1 MLRCF
6 SCRCSKNGFE
16 LSLSLCHTPKMD
28 FGFAYTYSAEHLQS
42 LPAKQRRD
50 AIRHTVDNLHSP
62 VLAAATAGKTAYLIN
77 IGDYMKRIAPAIF
90 TIDDLLEGFRDKFPG
105 CKVEYT
111 ETWEDVRPGVR
122 EQRSGILIDW
132 SQQRDS

>member
-1 MLRCF
+1 M
-6 SCRCSKNGFE
+6 E
-16 LSLSLCHTPKMD
+16 
-28 FGFAYTYSAEHLQS
+28 FGFAYTYSADYLQS

-50 AIRHTVDNLHSP
+50 AIRTAVDHLHSS
-62 VLAAATAGKTAYLIN
+62 VLTAATAGKTSHLVNVDQYV
-77 IGDYMKRIAPAIF
+77 GDSKNKAFGKSHTYPPPYNV
-90 TIDDLLEGFRDKFPG
+90 TIDDLLGGFQDKFPG

-132 SQQRDS
+132 STRRNSVTLKL